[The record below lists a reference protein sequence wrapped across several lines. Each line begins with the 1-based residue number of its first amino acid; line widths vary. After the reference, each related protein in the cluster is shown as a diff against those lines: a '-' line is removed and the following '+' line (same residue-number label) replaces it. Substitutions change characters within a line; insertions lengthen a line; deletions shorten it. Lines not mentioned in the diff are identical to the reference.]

1 MRTRQ
6 PFKGTKGWTVMSDL
20 FQCLDA
26 IPEYRRAALQD
37 ALIAEWTCASAGLE
51 GNTFSLGDT
60 DFFLREGLT
69 VAGKTFRE
77 HCEIKGHADALKWME
92 QLVITKTSLSQEHL
106 FTLHRFIQTETVIDV
121 YAPVGAFKNSPN
133 GTYSRD
139 SEGKAVWME
148 YASPEDV
155 PALMARW
162 LHFFNEQRVTRENA
176 PSIYTRLHIPFVHI
190 HPFADGNGRLARLIS
205 NLPLLRAGLPP
216 IIIPKEWRQEYIA
229 LLAEHQRERG
239 TLVSG
244 SELLD
249 ITPAVRKFKGMVARA
264 WERTWT
270 VIENFSA

>member
-1 MRTRQ
+1 
-6 PFKGTKGWTVMSDL
+6 MSDL

-26 IPEYRRAALQD
+26 NPEYRRAALQD

-92 QLVITKTSLSQEHL
+92 QLVITKTPLSQEHL
-106 FTLHRFIQTETVIDV
+106 FSLHRFIQTETVIDV
-121 YAPVGAFKNSPN
+121 YSPVGAFKNAPN

-139 SEGKAVWME
+139 NEGKAVWME

-216 IIIPKEWRQEYIA
+216 IIIPKEWRQEYIT
-229 LLAEHQRERG
+229 LLAEHQREQG

-244 SELLD
+244 SELLVS
-249 ITPAVRKFKGMVARA
+249 TAAVRKFEGMVARA

-270 VIENFSA
+270 VIESFSK

>member
-1 MRTRQ
+1 
-6 PFKGTKGWTVMSDL
+6 MSDL

-69 VAGKTFRE
+69 VAGKSFRE

-92 QLVITKTSLSQEHL
+92 HLVITNAPLSQEHL

-121 YAPVGAFKNSPN
+121 YAPVGAFKNAPN

-162 LHFFNEQRVTRENA
+162 LHFFNEQQVTRENA
-176 PSIYTRLHIPFVHI
+176 PSIYTRC
-190 HPFADGNGRLARLIS
+190 
-205 NLPLLRAGLPP
+205 LLYTSPSPRDA
-216 IIIPKEWRQEYIA
+216 
-229 LLAEHQRERG
+229 
-239 TLVSG
+239 
-244 SELLD
+244 
-249 ITPAVRKFKGMVARA
+249 
-264 WERTWT
+264 
-270 VIENFSA
+270 